1 MSFHGGGSAAA
12 LIQYNRAYVAGT
24 VWTWQLNRTARQ
36 DQHAR
41 LQFLES
47 LGYPV
52 FYAFP
57 HFATPSELVAL
68 RRRLLVNTSWYPPS
82 FLNPPGGPCGY
93 HEVTFDVSTGRWQIS
108 SPEGMDLRPPLTISD
123 VIHAMGGCGLRLAF
137 GSFRRLAG
145 PSNHADC
152 ETTGCLVVYTAT
164 RRSSFLRA
172 VNRFTKAHRA
182 NSRLRFLR
190 MPR

>member
-123 VIHAMGGCGLRLAF
+123 VIHAMGGCGLRLAWVI
-137 GSFRRLAG
+137 SQAG
-145 PSNHADC
+145 
-152 ETTGCLVVYTAT
+152 
-164 RRSSFLRA
+164 RSL
-172 VNRFTKAHRA
+172 
-182 NSRLRFLR
+182 
-190 MPR
+190 